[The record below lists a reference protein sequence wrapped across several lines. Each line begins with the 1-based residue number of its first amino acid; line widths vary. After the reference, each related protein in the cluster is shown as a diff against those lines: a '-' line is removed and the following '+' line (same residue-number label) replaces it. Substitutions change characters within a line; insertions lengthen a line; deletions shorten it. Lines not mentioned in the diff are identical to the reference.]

1 MKGIRGLLYHRRR
14 EKFSS
19 VEKRKGIRRVKRII
33 SGQHLVEFSA
43 DDVGKYGRPKPFPL
57 GKVASCATVNNGVVY
72 LVVYVEVSR
81 MG

>member
-1 MKGIRGLLYHRRR
+1 MMWENTDGGNR
-14 EKFSS
+14 S
-19 VEKRKGIRRVKRII
+19 
-33 SGQHLVEFSA
+33 
-43 DDVGKYGRPKPFPL
+43 PL